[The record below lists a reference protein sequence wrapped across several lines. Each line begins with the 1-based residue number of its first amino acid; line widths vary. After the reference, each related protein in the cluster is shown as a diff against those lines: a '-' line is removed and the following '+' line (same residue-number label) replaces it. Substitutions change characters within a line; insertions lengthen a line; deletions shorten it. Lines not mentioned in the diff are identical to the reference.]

1 MNNDQA
7 ISEEIL
13 ASPDLAPWHD
23 ALMLVKTKSFPEL
36 FPKKHQAS
44 MLDMARERTYKLLK
58 EQPTLSL
65 KETVTSVLSDFKTD
79 ISSELLLKMTQA
91 IIEQWEKSV
100 QTVHQ
105 TEAELEAV

>member
-1 MNNDQA
+1 MDNDRI

-13 ASPDLAPWHD
+13 ASPSLAPWHD
-23 ALMLVKTKSFPEL
+23 ALMLAKTKSFPEL
-36 FPKKHQAS
+36 FPKKYQAS
-44 MLDMARERTYKLLK
+44 MVDMAEEKTYKLLK

-65 KETVTSVLSDFKTD
+65 KETLTSVLNAFTT
-79 ISSELLLKMTQA
+79 ELSGELILKMTQV
-91 IIEQWEKSV
+91 IIERWEKSA

>member
-1 MNNDQA
+1 MDKEP
-7 ISEEIL
+7 ITSEEIL
-13 ASPDLAPWHD
+13 ASPSLAPWHD
-23 ALMLVKTKSFPEL
+23 ALMLVKTRSFAEL
-36 FPKKHQAS
+36 FPKKHEMS
-44 MLDMARERTYKLLK
+44 LVRIAREKTYKLLK

-65 KETVTSVLSDFKTD
+65 KETLTSVLNAFTTD
-79 ISSELLLKMTQA
+79 LSGELILKMTQA

>member
-1 MNNDQA
+1 MDNDRI

-13 ASPDLAPWHD
+13 ASPSLAPWHD

-36 FPKKHQAS
+36 FPKKYQAS
-44 MLDMARERTYKLLK
+44 MVDMAEEKTYKLLK

-65 KETVTSVLSDFKTD
+65 KETLTSVLNAFTTD
-79 ISSELLLKMTQA
+79 LSGELLLKMTQA
-91 IIEQWEKSV
+91 IIERWEKST